1 MPGIKSI
8 RPMLTLLLLAVA
20 AGCQSG
26 GGGTI
31 RAEAI
36 NPIATTVLDR
46 HDSLVRGTIRAED
59 LSDVEKETFLRS
71 SQIMRETLEAASP
84 TATPK

>member
-1 MPGIKSI
+1 MKPKH
-8 RPMLTLLLLAVA
+8 LFLLAVA
-20 AGCQSG
+20 ALALGGCQSG

-36 NPIATTVLDR
+36 KPIATTVLDR
-46 HDSLVRGTIRAED
+46 HDSFVRGTIRAED

-84 TATPK
+84 TAIPK

>member
-1 MPGIKSI
+1 MI
-8 RPMLTLLLLAVA
+8 RKRHALLVLVASALALG
-20 AGCQSG
+20 GCQSG

-36 NPIATTVLDR
+36 KPIATTVLDR
-46 HDSLVRGTIRAED
+46 HDSFVRGTIRAED

-84 TATPK
+84 TPK